1 VIDMVCYRRHGHNE
15 GDDPSFTQ
23 PLMYKRI
30 EARRSVRKLYTETLV
45 RRGDITMDEAERAL
59 DDFLGRMQTAFE
71 ETRHSEPPVLADTAP
86 PAVPGPLQSVD
97 TGVARDVLDRV
108 ATAMDEVPGGFTVH
122 PKLLKTLQ
130 TRRQL
135 YDAGQVDWSM
145 GEALAFGSLLVEG
158 TDIRLSG
165 QDSRRGTFSQRH
177 QVLVDYETGAEW
189 QPLSGLAREGGKL
202 WLYDSLL
209 SEYAALGF
217 EYGYSVV
224 HGDALVA
231 WEAQF
236 GDFANGAQIVI
247 DQFVTAGHGKWGQPS
262 GLVLLLPHGYEGQG
276 PEHSSARIERFL
288 TLSAGDNLQVV
299 NATTAA
305 QYFHVLRRQVRRPA
319 RRPLVIF
326 TPKSL
331 LRARHARS
339 PIAEFETGRFRE
351 VLDDPAFGADASPAA
366 GLGDPDASD
375 GRGAQHPGARRR
387 EEVRRVILCSGK
399 VAYDAIAHRD
409 EHGLPVAVVRVEQLY
424 PWPEMLVL
432 DTVSRY
438 PSAREVVW
446 LQEEPENMGPWNFV
460 HGRLHRLLRGDYSLR
475 HVSRPESA
483 SPATGSQTVHQRQQA
498 DILLRAFDGL

>member
-1 VIDMVCYRRHGHNE
+1 
-15 GDDPSFTQ
+15 
-23 PLMYKRI
+23 
-30 EARRSVRKLYTETLV
+30 
-45 RRGDITMDEAERAL
+45 
-59 DDFLGRMQTAFE
+59 
-71 ETRHSEPPVLADTAP
+71 
-86 PAVPGPLQSVD
+86 
-97 TGVARDVLDRV
+97 
-108 ATAMDEVPGGFTVH
+108 
-122 PKLLKTLQ
+122 
-130 TRRQL
+130 
-135 YDAGQVDWSM
+135 
-145 GEALAFGSLLVEG
+145 
-158 TDIRLSG
+158 
-165 QDSRRGTFSQRH
+165 
-177 QVLVDYETGAEW
+177 
-189 QPLSGLAREGGKL
+189 
-202 WLYDSLL
+202 
-209 SEYAALGF
+209 
-217 EYGYSVV
+217 
-224 HGDALVA
+224 VA

-236 GDFANGAQIVI
+236 GDFVNGAQIVI

-305 QYFHVLRRQVRRPA
+305 QYFHVLRRQVRRPV

-339 PIAEFETGRFRE
+339 PIVDLETGRFRE
-351 VLDDPAFGADASPAA
+351 VLDDPGVADPAS
-366 GLGDPDASD
+366 
-375 GRGAQHPGARRR
+375 
-387 EEVRRVILCSGK
+387 VRRVILCSGK
-399 VAYDAIAHRD
+399 VAYDATAHRD

-438 PSAREVVW
+438 ASARDVVW

-460 HGRLHRLLRGDYSLR
+460 HGRLHRLLRGEYTLR

-483 SPATGSQTVHQRQQA
+483 SPASGSQTVHQRQQA